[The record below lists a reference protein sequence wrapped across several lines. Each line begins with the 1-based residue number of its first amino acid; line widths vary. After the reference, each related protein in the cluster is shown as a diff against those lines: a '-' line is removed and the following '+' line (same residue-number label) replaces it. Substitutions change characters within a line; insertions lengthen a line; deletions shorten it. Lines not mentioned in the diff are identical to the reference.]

1 MHQDRLV
8 SKAPRDNLV
17 TPDFLATQDQP
28 EERDQLDK
36 LARRDLQDSLVQV
49 GNQDRLGR
57 RVSRVRR
64 VLPDLPEQ
72 LDRSEQV
79 VMPA

>member
-1 MHQDRLV
+1 M
-8 SKAPRDNLV
+8 
-17 TPDFLATQDQP
+17 TPDFLVTQDQP
-28 EERDQLDK
+28 EERDQVDK

-57 RVSRVRR
+57 RVSRVRK

-72 LDRSEQV
+72 LDR
-79 VMPA
+79 